1 MPNARLQ
8 ALVYGAVLALI
19 IGWVLYIGRDVFV
32 PVVLGVLVVY
42 VIVGLT
48 RLLGRLPYVG
58 RRLPDKLAYALSMLL
73 IGAGFA
79 AAVSLAIGNMDGVI
93 ARGPLYQESLLA
105 SIQQLAV
112 WLGVETEPTWISLR
126 QDLLAQIN
134 LQRVIGST
142 VVSVTSILVSFVVVV
157 LYASFLLLEL
167 RHFPAKLAG
176 LSDDPQRVARIR
188 QVTHDINA
196 RIGSYLA
203 LKTVLSLLLG
213 AICWVIMT
221 LMGLE
226 FALFWAVLIALLNFV
241 PYIGSFLGVAL
252 PVAMAIVQFA
262 DLNTVGD
269 ADDLPVR
276 RPVRDR
282 QFPRPVRDG
291 QQPQPQPVRDSG
303 EPDDLVGAV
312 GHSRRVPGG
321 ADHVDIDHRPV
332 RIPGNATGR
341 RAAFTR
347 RPRVARPGGDAAA
360 TRYGAG
366 TTFAPTSLSKRWNSG
381 DVHDDRPRRGAQSID
396 GLGGQHKRRGLLI
409 QVIEFRLVLQRRERH
424 VDGIDLGVRDAQQLR
439 QSRDPCWSPSPPS
452 PGSGAGSATVPPCP
466 SAVRP
471 PRTNNGRSARR
482 PTSAECRWCLA
493 VLSVSSQLVGGE
505 DRELTTKTMI
515 LRALS
520 SRVGTPACCSASRT
534 SSASSTPR
542 IPTLSET
549 PPSTRWM

>member
-8 ALVYGAVLALI
+8 ALVYGTALALI
-19 IGWVLYIGRDVFV
+19 IGWVLYIGKDVFV

-79 AAVSLAIGNMDGVI
+79 AAVSLAIANMDGVI

-112 WLGVETEPTWISLR
+112 RLGVETEPTWISLR

-226 FALFWAVLIALLNFV
+226 FAAVLGGADRTAQLRSLHRLV
-241 PYIGSFLGVAL
+241 SRRGAAGRDGDR
-252 PVAMAIVQFA
+252 PVRRPQHR
-262 DLNTVGD
+262 GD
-269 ADDLPVR
+269 ADDLPVG

-282 QFPRPVRDG
+282 QLPRPVRDG
-291 QQPQPQPVRDSG
+291 QQPQPQPVRDPR

-312 GHSRRVPGG
+312 GHFRRVPGG
-321 ADHVDIDHRPV
+321 ADHVDPDHRPV
-332 RIPGNATGR
+332 RIPGNATDR

-347 RPRVARPGGDAAA
+347 RPRVAWPGEPRAMLAHRAGPSVTAPGRPSRCRRRRRRPRRWRHPVQPLPPEMAAMPAPAAAPIAAPLIVPCCCGVMLVQPAAAA
-360 TRYGAG
+360 TA
-366 TTFAPTSLSKRWNSG
+366 AMAAISSNVVS
-381 DVHDDRPRRGAQSID
+381 
-396 GLGGQHKRRGLLI
+396 
-409 QVIEFRLVLQRRERH
+409 
-424 VDGIDLGVRDAQQLR
+424 
-439 QSRDPCWSPSPPS
+439 C
-452 PGSGAGSATVPPCP
+452 
-466 SAVRP
+466 
-471 PRTNNGRSARR
+471 
-482 PTSAECRWCLA
+482 
-493 VLSVSSQLVGGE
+493 SVSADGF
-505 DRELTTKTMI
+505 T
-515 LRALS
+515 
-520 SRVGTPACCSASRT
+520 
-534 SSASSTPR
+534 
-542 IPTLSET
+542 
-549 PPSTRWM
+549 

>member
-79 AAVSLAIGNMDGVI
+79 AAVSLAIGNMDGVL

-112 WLGVETEPTWISLR
+112 RLGFETEPTWISLR

-134 LQRVIGST
+134 VQRVIGST
-142 VVSVTSILVSFVVVV
+142 VVSVTSILVSFVVVF

-176 LSDDPQRVARIR
+176 LSDDPQRVARVR

-262 DLNTVGD
+262 DVNTAVMLTIYLSVVQFAIGNFLDPYVMGNSLNLSPFAILVSLTIWSGLWGISGAFLAVPITSILTIVLSG
-269 ADDLPVR
+269 
-276 RPVRDR
+276 
-282 QFPRPVRDG
+282 FPGTRSIAVLLSRDG
-291 QQPQPQPVRDSG
+291 
-303 EPDDLVGAV
+303 
-312 GHSRRVPGG
+312 
-321 ADHVDIDHRPV
+321 
-332 RIPGNATGR
+332 
-341 RAAFTR
+341 
-347 RPRVARPGGDAAA
+347 
-360 TRYGAG
+360 
-366 TTFAPTSLSKRWNSG
+366 
-381 DVHDDRPRRGAQSID
+381 RG
-396 GLGGQHKRRGLLI
+396 
-409 QVIEFRLVLQRRERH
+409 
-424 VDGIDLGVRDAQQLR
+424 
-439 QSRDPCWSPSPPS
+439 
-452 PGSGAGSATVPPCP
+452 
-466 SAVRP
+466 
-471 PRTNNGRSARR
+471 
-482 PTSAECRWCLA
+482 
-493 VLSVSSQLVGGE
+493 
-505 DRELTTKTMI
+505 
-515 LRALS
+515 
-520 SRVGTPACCSASRT
+520 
-534 SSASSTPR
+534 
-542 IPTLSET
+542 
-549 PPSTRWM
+549 

>member
-1 MPNARLQ
+1 MFIFASAGNISGAAGMDDSLRGRCFMFVTILAPHQSPRTARAAAGTARPGFTGVCYDRARTPSPSADPDRQMPNARLQ
-8 ALVYGAVLALI
+8 ALVYGAALALI

-79 AAVSLAIGNMDGVI
+79 TAVSLAIGNMDGVI

-262 DLNTVGD
+262 DLNTAVMLTIYLSIVQFAIGNFLD
-269 ADDLPVR
+269 PYMMGNSLNLSPFAILVSLTIWSGLWGIPGAFLAVPITSILTIVLSGFPGT
-276 RPVRDR
+276 RPVA
-282 QFPRPVRDG
+282 VLLSRDG
-291 QQPQPQPVRDSG
+291 
-303 EPDDLVGAV
+303 
-312 GHSRRVPGG
+312 RV
-321 ADHVDIDHRPV
+321 
-332 RIPGNATGR
+332 
-341 RAAFTR
+341 
-347 RPRVARPGGDAAA
+347 
-360 TRYGAG
+360 
-366 TTFAPTSLSKRWNSG
+366 
-381 DVHDDRPRRGAQSID
+381 
-396 GLGGQHKRRGLLI
+396 
-409 QVIEFRLVLQRRERH
+409 
-424 VDGIDLGVRDAQQLR
+424 
-439 QSRDPCWSPSPPS
+439 
-452 PGSGAGSATVPPCP
+452 
-466 SAVRP
+466 
-471 PRTNNGRSARR
+471 
-482 PTSAECRWCLA
+482 
-493 VLSVSSQLVGGE
+493 
-505 DRELTTKTMI
+505 
-515 LRALS
+515 
-520 SRVGTPACCSASRT
+520 
-534 SSASSTPR
+534 
-542 IPTLSET
+542 
-549 PPSTRWM
+549 